1 MSDPSAVPTPVT
13 PTTAAEVTEVAV
25 TTSATPTGGAPA
37 APAPVDTTG
46 GAGPMAAVEA
56 LVDEQAPAEEK
67 DTRPVLTVREIDFH
81 ISDEIPAFVQVMMAA
96 AADPRTSGPKQ
107 MTAILAFLNAIVV
120 DEERDAFVDHLEN
133 CRPVIDFKEFEKLMT
148 DATEVL
154 NGRPTSQ

>member
-1 MSDPSAVPTPVT
+1 MSDPSAVP
-13 PTTAAEVTEVAV
+13 AETVEVAV
-25 TTSATPTGGAPA
+25 TTT
-37 APAPVDTTG
+37 PAPVDTTG

-56 LVDEQAPAEEK
+56 LVDEQGAATEEK
-67 DTRPVLTVREIDFH
+67 DTRPVLTVREVDFH
-81 ISDEIPAFVQVMMAA
+81 ISDEIPAYVQVLMAA

-133 CRPVIDFKEFEKLMT
+133 CRPIIGFDEFEKLME